1 LVIAYINGYHGR
13 NSKVY
18 DRRLTLHRGVNN
30 PITFTFKNE
39 DQKAQDIEDREFE
52 LNLIDS
58 ESKKSVL
65 TRNLTNYNTVQAT
78 GAQLLSDGSSSGTT
92 ARMTITNSNITGT
105 FVVKQQ
111 VIGTSLTGPVTITN
125 IDADASGGTETVLT
139 VSFGEQ
145 TIPSETVN
153 ITAGA
158 KGTASIT
165 ITEGDLLPLDAK
177 FYNFAVRE
185 VKTDGSKEVTY
196 SDTGYASAGTVE
208 LLDGAYPEFVAS
220 TEVSSFTAIADIKS
234 LAKLSSEIHARP
246 GINNNKA
253 LHTIAVYTKNFSG
266 AFKVQGTMS
275 TAANKNEDDWFNIIM
290 DGEPSATNTFT
301 NSTAVT
307 TFNFTGVFQYVRFTW
322 DNDAGNTGLIDKILY
337 RQ

>member
-1 LVIAYINGYHGR
+1 MQTVSRYLLDQLVIAYINGYHGR

-39 DQKAQDIEDREFE
+39 DQKAQDVSSRTVASGNYFE
-52 LNLIDS
+52 LNIVDT

-65 TRNLTNYNTVQAT
+65 TKTLSILDDGSTISTKGQAT
-78 GAQLLSDGSSSGTT
+78 C
-92 ARMTITNSNITGT
+92 
-105 FVVKQQ
+105 
-111 VIGTSLTGPVTITN
+111 
-125 IDADASGGTETVLT
+125 
-139 VSFGEQ
+139 
-145 TIPSETVN
+145 
-153 ITAGA
+153 
-158 KGTASIT
+158 T

-177 FYNFAVRE
+177 FYTFAIRE
-185 VKTDGSKEVTY
+185 RKVDDNGSPYRVVTY
-196 SDTGYASAGTVE
+196 SDTGYAAAGTIE
-208 LLDGAYPEFVAS
+208 LLDGAYPEFVTS
-220 TEVSSFTAIADIKS
+220 TEVSSFTATPDNKS
-234 LAKLSSEIHARP
+234 LAKLSSEIPARP

-275 TAANKNEDDWFNIIM
+275 TAANKNEDDWFNIIT

-301 NSTAVT
+301 NSTTVT